1 MKKDASKDRCPFCDF
16 ILNQEPIAQNGTF
29 FAKQDEYP
37 VSPGHTLLIPVR
49 HVETFFELNKEERE
63 DFFSLLLEMHSILQH
78 QYEPDGFNIGINI
91 GPAAGQTIAHLHIHL
106 IPRYL
111 GDVKNPVGGV
121 RGVIPERADYT
132 SEMW

>member
-1 MKKDASKDRCPFCDF
+1 MRTMAVSEKRCPFCDF
-16 ILNQEPIAQNGTF
+16 TQPVAQHGTF

-37 VSPGHTLLIPVR
+37 VSLGHTLLIPRR
-49 HVETFFELNKEERE
+49 HVETFFELGKEERE
-63 DFFSLLLEMHSILQH
+63 DFFNLLLEMHDRLQH

-111 GDVKNPVGGV
+111 GDVENPVGGV
-121 RGVIPERADYT
+121 RGVIPGRADYT
-132 SEMW
+132 SEV